1 MVAPAS
7 RTQVAAP
14 LLVVEGLSVEY
25 GDGSTRI
32 RALDSASLKV
42 RSGEVVALVGPN
54 GSGKT
59 TLIHAIAGAVK
70 PTSGHVLL
78 KDRDVATMRPGDLA
92 RVASVLPQEPRLPA
106 AFSALECVVMGR
118 TPYLGLLQT
127 ERSEDFDIVRN
138 AMVATDTWRFA
149 GRLMGQLSGG
159 ERQRVVLARSL
170 AQETPVLLL
179 DEPTAHLDVGQQ
191 AMTLALVQREARR
204 SGKAVLAV
212 VHDLTL
218 AGQCDRVV
226 VLSEGKVIADGPPKD
241 VIRRELL
248 SAVYGLDAHI
258 LLHPDTG
265 DPVVA
270 PSFRRA

>member
-92 RVASVLPQEPRLPA
+92 RIASVLPQEPRLPA

>member
-25 GDGSTRI
+25 GDGLTRI
-32 RALDSASLKV
+32 RALDSASLTV

-92 RVASVLPQEPRLPA
+92 RIASVLPQEPRLPA

-159 ERQRVVLARSL
+159 ERQRVILARSL

>member
-25 GDGSTRI
+25 GDGLTRI
-32 RALDSASLKV
+32 RALDSASLTV

-92 RVASVLPQEPRLPA
+92 RIASVLPQEPRLPA

-270 PSFRRA
+270 PSFRQA